1 MQYEVRE
8 EYINDF
14 KNELVLE
21 AKFIENDCELIKL
34 IIHNYINHFLI
45 NEEVIDSN
53 SYNDLME
60 TVYAAKINNIHSNNA
75 LQINNLLTIDYQK
88 FYFLYSLGG
97 VVSLKTNSV
106 CNKIFYPREELGLL
120 NYKLLTTE
128 LENNLIKINKD
139 KLFLDLNIEILKY
152 YFGVIMKTCYVI
164 EGDLVDQIKYKINKN
179 HTINKVDSI
188 FKYMTSIPFKYS
200 VSIDTQRGMISTND
214 LFKLNRN
221 IGYLPKVDNELLKE
235 NNLFSIGNIEHE
247 NILIDKNLYQS
258 QSNESVINYFK
269 SKKLLTIKD
278 INELVKRDIFD
289 LKEYIDLNNEVN
301 FNSNI
306 DIDNIQDLLKKINYK
321 QATYPI
327 GNNFKSFSY
336 FYTPLSCKLITN
348 EIYKI
353 NNLHYLFKLCFI
365 ENTEKRKVFIKK
377 IKSMPVTKE
386 LLSEF
391 FPKDILI
398 KISNLNIFKNDLNN
412 KLLFDFIIK
421 YKPYI
426 SSLYKLFKRK
436 KHFKKSY
443 KATPFLSNTNNI
455 DSSINADNFV
465 INNDLPSFGFERFNE
480 KIFYIF
486 EEEFQKDKIEAILYL
501 MIKMFL
507 NKELKLFI
515 SNKLESIV
523 SYEIINKY
531 IRKDIRLV
539 NLIISKHIIRTI
551 NYLKDLEFIH
561 EDEISSFEKLA
572 NIKKEY
578 YVKYLF
584 SNLISNNFKN
594 KSESNLFL
602 DKIKIDFKLI
612 FKKEAIKYV

>member
-14 KNELVLE
+14 EKKLVLDDKFIKNE
-21 AKFIENDCELIKL
+21 CELIKS
-34 IIHNYINHFLI
+34 IIHNYINYFLI
-45 NEEVIDSN
+45 NKENIDSN

-60 TVYAAKINNIHSNNA
+60 TVFAAKIDNSHCNA
-75 LQINNLLTIDYQK
+75 LQIDNLLTIDYQK

-97 VVSLKTNSV
+97 VVSLKTNSA
-106 CNKIFYPREELGLL
+106 CNKVFYPREELGLL

-164 EGDLVDQIKYKINKN
+164 EGDLIDLIGTKINKY

-200 VSIDTQRGMISTND
+200 MSIDTQRGMISTND

-365 ENTEKRKVFIKK
+365 ENTDKRKFFIKK

-398 KISNLNIFKNDLNN
+398 KITNLNIFKNDLNN
-412 KLLFDFIIK
+412 KLLVDFIFK

-436 KHFKKSY
+436 KYFKKSY

-486 EEEFQKDKIEAILYL
+486 EEEFQKDKIEAIIYL
-501 MIKMFL
+501 MTKMFL

-515 SNKLESIV
+515 SNKLESI
-523 SYEIINKY
+523 INYKIMDKY
-531 IRKDIRLV
+531 IRQDIRQL
-539 NLIISKHIIRTI
+539 NLIISKNIIKTV
-551 NYLKDLEFIH
+551 NYLKKLDFIN
-561 EDEISSFEKLA
+561 ENEVASFEQLA
-572 NIKKEY
+572 NVNKSY
-578 YVKYLF
+578 YIKYLF
-584 SNLISNNFKN
+584 SNLIVKDFTN
-594 KSESNLFL
+594 KSEDNLFL

-612 FKKEAIKYV
+612 FKKEALKYV